1 MSLARTVDEIQAAII
16 ADIAADPDLIYVDST
31 NTPHNITNNTSKR
44 AKWRLT
50 TWITAAAIAI
60 QEQLIDIFQASN
72 EAAIAA
78 AIPETASW
86 LAKMVSQ
93 FQYSATSPQIV
104 QLPASLIPAYPT
116 IDPSL
121 QIITRRSVTT
131 TANNRVLIKV
141 AKSEPPQAL
150 VTAELNALQDYITT
164 IGVPGIEYIASS
176 TAADEL
182 YVKANI
188 YYQGQYSA
196 IILQSVT
203 DALTGYLAALSSVV
217 SFNGVVKISDLENT
231 IRNVAG
237 VNDVVLVDV
246 RARKDATPLSAADY
260 LVQGQTVLSRIWPT
274 VAGYIVQETTSG
286 NTFADTLNLIS
297 Q

>member
-150 VTAELNALQDYITT
+150 VTAELNALQDYIRT

-274 VAGYIVQETTSG
+274 IAGYIVQETTSG
-286 NTFADTLNLIS
+286 NTFADTLNFIS